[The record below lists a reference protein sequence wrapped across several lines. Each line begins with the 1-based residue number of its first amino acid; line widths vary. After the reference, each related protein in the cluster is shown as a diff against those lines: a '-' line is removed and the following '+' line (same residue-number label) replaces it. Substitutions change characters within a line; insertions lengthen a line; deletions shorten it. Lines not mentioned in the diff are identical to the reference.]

1 MKIIS
6 ILIMMVMPV
15 VMMLFDSSIVDYG
28 AIAIVLVLGGYR
40 IFSSRETTQEVE
52 EMIAESEE
60 F

>member
-28 AIAIVLVLGGYR
+28 AIAIVLVLGG
-40 IFSSRETTQEVE
+40 
-52 EMIAESEE
+52 
-60 F
+60 